1 MGSLRWNFIRC
12 KRRSTGPS
20 ESCRRFGPLPADG
33 VPAKHGGNGE
43 EKAEREVNGQR
54 ERDGFGV
61 AGDKQIFQW
70 ATTPRQRPQ
79 KNPHGGMC

>member
-1 MGSLRWNFIRC
+1 MR
-12 KRRSTGPS
+12 
-20 ESCRRFGPLPADG
+20 ESCGRFGPLPADG

-43 EKAEREVNGQR
+43 EKAEREVDGQR

-70 ATTPRQRPQ
+70 AATPR
-79 KNPHGGMC
+79 